1 MLFSEKNI
9 PKLIIFTPIFTIVA
23 LISILLYSFIE
34 TQNSYYKQESKELE
48 ASYMQKQ
55 KMVLVS
61 EMNNIFKYIE
71 YQKSLILSNIKK
83 DMKIHMKAFSKL
95 IKKVNNSKEYTS
107 YISQNSNDNTDFI
120 IYDYHKKLLY
130 KDKDVFFE
138 SSIIKNYSSI
148 KEVFILRDETTLY
161 LLRNIPDKKIVII
174 LKKDIFYKLDDL
186 KNAIARWIEL
196 VRFGNGNYFW
206 IYTNTNKLV
215 AHPYR
220 KNEIG
225 KDDTDKRNKNGIY
238 YVQKIVKLAIKNRNG
253 SFFEFYYPKEDNNI
267 STKKLSYVKLY
278 SEWHWVIGCGIYVD
292 EIKKVISRK
301 NEILHKKIQKYIEK
315 ILVMALLSILFI
327 SMVSIAISR
336 EINKTLLEHKERVR
350 RKEQD
355 LKDLNNSLHVK
366 IQKALSEAKEK
377 DRAMLHQSRLAR
389 MGEMLSMISH
399 QWRQPLNQLNSIMM
413 ELEIRVLFKKAT
425 DSFLLLCVKDATKT
439 IQFMSKSMED
449 FKNFYKP
456 KKDKEYFYV
465 SVACKDAVSLTKES
479 LKSAKV
485 KLDFIIKDDL
495 KINGYKR
502 EYSQVILNL
511 LLNARDALASND
523 IEKKSI
529 TLIVDSRDGF
539 SIVTIKDNAGGI
551 KKDIIDL
558 IFEPYFS
565 TKKIQ
570 GTGLGLYMSKM
581 IIEKNMEG
589 KLSVKNNDFGA
600 VFEILL

>member
-1 MLFSEKNI
+1 
-9 PKLIIFTPIFTIVA
+9 
-23 LISILLYSFIE
+23 
-34 TQNSYYKQESKELE
+34 
-48 ASYMQKQ
+48 MQKQ
-55 KMVLVS
+55 KTVLVS

-71 YQKSLILSNIKK
+71 YQKSLILNNIKK
-83 DMKIHMKAFSKL
+83 DMKINMKAFSKL
-95 IKKVNNSKEYTS
+95 IRKTDNPKEYMS
-107 YISQNSNDNTDFI
+107 YIKQNSNDNTDFI
-120 IYDYHKKLLY
+120 IYDYHKKILY

-138 SSIIKNYSSI
+138 FSIIKKFS
-148 KEVFILRDETTLY
+148 KDKKPFILRDETTLY
-161 LLRNIPDKKIVII
+161 LLKEIPDKDMVII

-196 VRFGNGNYFW
+196 VRFGNNNYFW

-225 KDDTDKRNKNGIY
+225 KDDTDEKNKNGVY
-238 YVQKIVKLAIKNRNG
+238 YVQKIVKLAIKNRDG
-253 SFFEFYYPKEDNNI
+253 SFFEFYYPKEDSKI

-278 SEWHWVIGCGIYVD
+278 PEWHWIIGCGIYVD

-301 NEILHKKIQKYIEK
+301 NEILHEKIEKYIEK

-327 SMVSIAISR
+327 SLISIAISR
-336 EINKTLLEHKERVR
+336 EINSTLLEHKERVR

-355 LKDLNNSLHVK
+355 LKDLNNSLHTR
-366 IQKALSEAKEK
+366 IQKALKEAKEK

-413 ELEIRVLFKKAT
+413 ELETRVLFKKVT

-456 KKDKEYFYV
+456 KKDKEDFYI
-465 SVACKDAVSLTKES
+465 SVACKDAVSLIKDS
-479 LKSAKV
+479 LQSARV
-485 KLDFIIKDDL
+485 KLEFIIKDDL

-511 LLNARDALASND
+511 LLNARDALVSND
-523 IEKKSI
+523 VEGKSI
-529 TLIVDSRDGF
+529 TLMIDSRDGF
-539 SIVTIKDNAGGI
+539 SVVTIKDNAGGI
-551 KKDIIDL
+551 KEDIMDL

-581 IIEKNMEG
+581 IIEKNMQG
-589 KLSVKNNDFGA
+589 KLSVKNDSDGA
-600 VFEILL
+600 IFEILL

>member
-1 MLFSEKNI
+1 MFSEKNI
-9 PKLIIFTPIFTIVA
+9 PKLIILTPIFTIVV

-34 TQNSYYKQESKELE
+34 TQNSYYEQESRELE
-48 ASYMQKQ
+48 SSYMQKQ
-55 KMVLVS
+55 MTVLVS

-95 IKKVNNSKEYTS
+95 TKQVNSPKEYMK
-107 YISQNSNDNTDFI
+107 YINQNSNDNTDFI
-120 IYDYHKKLLY
+120 IYDYGKKILY

-138 SSIIKNYSSI
+138 PSIIKKQTKS
-148 KEVFILRDETTLY
+148 KELFVLRDETTLY
-161 LLRNIPDKKIVII
+161 LLKYISSKKIVII

-196 VRFGNGNYFW
+196 VRFGNNNYFW

-225 KDDTDKRNKNGIY
+225 KDDTDIKNKNGIY
-238 YVQKIVKLAIKNRNG
+238 YVQKIVKMAIKNKNG

-278 SEWHWVIGCGIYVD
+278 PEWHWVIGCGIYVD

-301 NEILHKKIQKYIEK
+301 NEILHKKIEKYIEK

-327 SMVSIAISR
+327 SMFSIAISR
-336 EINKTLLEHKERVR
+336 EINKTLLEYKERVR

-355 LKDLNNSLHVK
+355 LKDLNNSLYTK

-413 ELEIRVLFKKAT
+413 ELETRVLFKKAT

-456 KKDKEYFYV
+456 KKDKEDFYV
-465 SVACKDAVSLTKES
+465 SVACKDAVSLIKES
-479 LKSAKV
+479 LQSANV
-485 KLDFIIKDDL
+485 KLDFIIKNDL

-511 LLNARDALASND
+511 LLNARDALVSND
-523 IEKKSI
+523 IEEKNI
-529 TLIVDSRDGF
+529 TLLIDSRGGF
-539 SIVTIKDNAGGI
+539 SLVTIKDNAGGI
-551 KKDIIDL
+551 KEDIIDL

-581 IIEKNMEG
+581 IIEKNMQG
-589 KLSVKNNDFGA
+589 KLSVRNHGDGA
-600 VFEILL
+600 LFEILL

>member
-1 MLFSEKNI
+1 
-9 PKLIIFTPIFTIVA
+9 
-23 LISILLYSFIE
+23 
-34 TQNSYYKQESKELE
+34 
-48 ASYMQKQ
+48 
-55 KMVLVS
+55 
-61 EMNNIFKYIE
+61 
-71 YQKSLILSNIKK
+71 
-83 DMKIHMKAFSKL
+83 FSKL
-95 IKKVNNSKEYTS
+95 VEQVNSSKEYMK
-107 YISQNSNDNTDFI
+107 YIGQNSNDNTDFI
-120 IYDYHKKLLY
+120 IYDYSKKILY

-138 SSIIKNYSSI
+138 PSIIKKYRSN
-148 KEVFILRDETTLY
+148 KELFVLRDETTLY
-161 LLRNIPDKKIVII
+161 LLKYVPAKKIVII

-196 VRFGNGNYFW
+196 VRFGNNNYFW

-225 KDDTDKRNKNGIY
+225 KDDTDRKNKNGIY
-238 YVQKIVKLAIKNRNG
+238 YVQKIVKLAIKNKNG

-278 SEWHWVIGCGIYVD
+278 PEWHWVIGCGIYVD
-292 EIKKVISRK
+292 EIKKVISKK
-301 NEILHKKIQKYIEK
+301 NRILHEKMQKYIEK
-315 ILVMALLSILFI
+315 ILAVALLSILFI
-327 SMVSIAISR
+327 SMFSIAISR

-350 RKEQD
+350 KKEQD
-355 LKDLNNSLHVK
+355 LKDLNNSLHTK

-389 MGEMLSMISH
+389 MGGMLSMISH

-413 ELEIRVLFKKAT
+413 ELETRILFKKT
-425 DSFLLLCVKDATKT
+425 TNNFLLLCVKDATKT

-456 KKDKEYFYV
+456 KKDKEDFYV
-465 SVACKDAVSLTKES
+465 SIACKDAVSLIKES
-479 LKSAKV
+479 LQSAKV
-485 KLDFIIKDDL
+485 KLDFIVKNDL

-511 LLNARDALASND
+511 LLNARDALVSND
-523 IEKKSI
+523 IENKNI
-529 TLIVDSRDGF
+529 TLMIDSRDEF
-539 SIVTIKDNAGGI
+539 SVVTIKDNGGGI
-551 KKDIIDL
+551 NKDIIDL

-581 IIEKNMEG
+581 IIEKNMQG
-589 KLSVKNNDFGA
+589 KLSVKNYGDGA
-600 VFEILL
+600 VFEIFL

>member
-1 MLFSEKNI
+1 MFSEKNI
-9 PKLIIFTPIFTIVA
+9 PKLIILTPIFTIVV

-34 TQNSYYKQESKELE
+34 TQNSYYEQESRELE
-48 ASYMQKQ
+48 SSYMQKQ
-55 KMVLVS
+55 MTVLVS

-95 IKKVNNSKEYTS
+95 TKQVNSPKEYMK
-107 YISQNSNDNTDFI
+107 YINQNSNDNTDFI
-120 IYDYHKKLLY
+120 IYDYGKKILY

-138 SSIIKNYSSI
+138 PSIIKKQTKS
-148 KEVFILRDETTLY
+148 KELFVLRDETTLY
-161 LLRNIPDKKIVII
+161 LLKYISSKKIVII

-196 VRFGNGNYFW
+196 VRFGNNNYFW

-225 KDDTDKRNKNGIY
+225 KDDTDIKNKNGVY
-238 YVQKIVKLAIKNRNG
+238 YVQKIVKMAIKNKNG

-278 SEWHWVIGCGIYVD
+278 PEWHWVIGCGIYVD

-301 NEILHKKIQKYIEK
+301 NEILHKKIEKYIEK

-327 SMVSIAISR
+327 SMFSIAISR
-336 EINKTLLEHKERVR
+336 EINKTLLEYKERVR

-355 LKDLNNSLHVK
+355 LKDLNNSLYTK
-366 IQKALSEAKEK
+366 IQKALNEAKEK

-413 ELEIRVLFKKAT
+413 ELETRVLFKKAT

-456 KKDKEYFYV
+456 KKDKEDFYV
-465 SVACKDAVSLTKES
+465 SVACKDAVSLIKES
-479 LKSAKV
+479 LQSANV
-485 KLDFIIKDDL
+485 KLDFIIKNDL

-511 LLNARDALASND
+511 LLNARDALVSND
-523 IEKKSI
+523 IEEKNI
-529 TLIVDSRDGF
+529 TLLIDSRGGF
-539 SIVTIKDNAGGI
+539 SLVTIKDNAGGI
-551 KKDIIDL
+551 KEDIIDL

-581 IIEKNMEG
+581 IIEKNMQG
-589 KLSVKNNDFGA
+589 KLSVRNHGDGA
-600 VFEILL
+600 LFEILL